1 MRDGQVE
8 DQAPAARLVPKVV
21 ADLQV
26 AAPLACACRHPVL
39 RADRVSVQPCRTGGQ
54 GQIPSSRAPWL
65 HMSELCRFWCGRHES
80 PCSVFCSRTCIQHW
94 LNGHHVDD
102 FNRRW
107 QLVGPETLNTIHLE
121 TSCVLFQGLGEGEGQ
136 LLLLLDMR

>member
-26 AAPLACACRHPVL
+26 AAPLACACRYPVL
-39 RADRVSVQPCRTGGQ
+39 RADRVSVQPCGTGGQ

-65 HMSELCRFWCGRHES
+65 HMSELCRFWCGRRES
-80 PCSVFCSRTCIQHW
+80 A
-94 LNGHHVDD
+94 N
-102 FNRRW
+102 
-107 QLVGPETLNTIHLE
+107 NTAAALSKRAI
-121 TSCVLFQGLGEGEGQ
+121 SAAGEGGEHGN
-136 LLLLLDMR
+136 L